1 MGRRRRLLQGA
12 SHRDVRRRPRRD
24 VQRRDA
30 RDTRQ
35 DRAAER
41 LGDAGLVLPEARR
54 PHRVALPVRH
64 QQALRHGVPACRRRG
79 LCPRRQ
85 RDGRHRGRKAAR
97 RGRGGVRRAAG
108 GRGLHRSRDEAE
120 VLGVRSWLARVSC
133 DRDRRTLWRDRVS
146 GLFGAEPA
154 YSLPSR
160 SRRSAC
166 AARKVHEDGAR
177 GGEDRREVGLLPWV
191 QRRRLA
197 ALHHRPAEGTQLPW
211 RGASRSQ
218 AQGLA
223 HRSRRQ
229 TDGAYGRDAV
239 RRACRHRARRTE
251 RRVRRLVYF

>member
-1 MGRRRRLLQGA
+1 MGRRRRLQQGA
-12 SHRDVRRRPRRD
+12 SHRDVRRCPRRD

-120 VLGVRSWLARVSC
+120 VRGARGGLARVPL
-133 DRDRRTLWRDRVS
+133 DRDRRALRRGRVPR
-146 GLFGAEPA
+146 LLGAEPA
-154 YSLPSR
+154 DSLPPR
-160 SRRSAC
+160 SRRSARQAC
-166 AARKVHEDGAR
+166 ALDENGAR
-177 GGEDRREVGLLPWV
+177 GGEGRGAVGLLP
-191 QRRRLA
+191 
-197 ALHHRPAEGTQLPW
+197 
-211 RGASRSQ
+211 
-218 AQGLA
+218 
-223 HRSRRQ
+223 
-229 TDGAYGRDAV
+229 
-239 RRACRHRARRTE
+239 
-251 RRVRRLVYF
+251 RV